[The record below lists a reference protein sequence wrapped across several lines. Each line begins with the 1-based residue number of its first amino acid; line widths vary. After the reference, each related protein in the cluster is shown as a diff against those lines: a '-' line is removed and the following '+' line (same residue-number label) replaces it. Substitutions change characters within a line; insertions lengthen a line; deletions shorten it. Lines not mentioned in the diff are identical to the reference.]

1 MSPRKKRIR
10 RSRKRADKSSR
21 KSASKNTSKKS
32 VRLIVG
38 LAVVAV
44 IIVVVGIYYMSGSG
58 ENGLSPVTVAFGTTM
73 GDIVIELRGDMPI
86 LQVISRIWL
95 NKGCMMARFFTE
107 SLMTL

>member
-21 KSASKNTSKKS
+21 KNASKNTSKKS
-32 VRLIVG
+32 VRLIIG

-44 IIVVVGIYYMSGSG
+44 IIVVAGMYYM
-58 ENGLSPVTVAFGTTM
+58 NDANPVTISLKTSM

-86 LQVISRIWL
+86 TTGNFQDL
-95 NKGCMMARFFTE
+95 ARAGV
-107 SLMTL
+107 